1 MFFYSLATESGLF
14 PGPSAIIGMSEDVT
28 NEDLASREVN
38 LNDETVL
45 VATNIENRVFAHLI
59 GGPKGRL
66 KVGEHRPISF
76 FRYAEPMIQTTLRFW
91 MY

>member
-1 MFFYSLATESGLF
+1 MSFYSLAKESGLL
-14 PGPSAIIGMSEDVT
+14 PSPSTIIGMSEDVT
-28 NEDLASREVN
+28 NEDLASRVVN
-38 LNDETVL
+38 LSDEAVL
-45 VATNIENRVFAHLI
+45 VATDIENRVLAHLI
-59 GGPKGRL
+59 GGPKGGL